1 MINQPMDPK
10 NTDQK
15 TLCSMH
21 KMNHHSSLLN
31 INNRNYS
38 TDCKDEQSSMFQL
51 STLKFND
58 TETIMIHPK
67 SDDDNNVDDSKP
79 ETKYCSSY
87 EHPLNSI
94 KQPSRN
100 IYQNNEISNFR
111 SPIFEIGINSCGIPD
126 PFISSNLKCSNN
138 DNNPPGK
145 SSDLNLFM
153 SDHQNQCQC
162 DMSSSV
168 WDKWSFLSSINSY
181 HANSDCT
188 ITTTETIQPVG
199 KSDALAEFV
208 DMFKEKR
215 IQLGITQAEVGR
227 ALGALN
233 LSGFGCL
240 SQSTI
245 CRFES
250 LSLSHKNM
258 LALKPVLEIWLQQME
273 GGLWVNQE
281 HHLQESHNC
290 FNRTPTDS
298 TDSFR
303 NFSDSSTNSP
313 VFPPFTPL
321 KDSVENQR
329 RKRTCIMGREKY
341 ILESFFNA
349 TNCRPTS
356 DQMNQLALRLNMP
369 KSVIRVWF
377 CNQRQKHKRLSK
389 L

>member
-1 MINQPMDPK
+1 
-10 NTDQK
+10 
-15 TLCSMH
+15 
-21 KMNHHSSLLN
+21 MNHNSSLLN
-31 INNRNYS
+31 INNLNCS
-38 TDCKDEQSSMFQL
+38 TDWKNEQNSTFQL

-58 TETIMIHPK
+58 TETIIIHPR
-67 SDDDNNVDDSKP
+67 NDDSKP
-79 ETKYCSSY
+79 ETKYYSSY
-87 EHPLNSI
+87 KHPFNRI

-100 IYQNNEISNFR
+100 IFQNNEIFNFR

-126 PFISSNLKCSNN
+126 PFISSNLKCNNN
-138 DNNPPGK
+138 DNNSPDKP
-145 SSDLNLFM
+145 SDLNLFI
-153 SDHQNQCQC
+153 SDHHHQCQC
-162 DMSSSV
+162 DMSSSI

-181 HANSDCT
+181 HDNSDCT
-188 ITTTETIQPVG
+188 ITTTETVQSVG

-215 IQLGITQAEVGR
+215 IKLGVTQAEVGR

-258 LALKPVLEIWLQQME
+258 LALKPVLEIWLQQVE
-273 GGLWVNQE
+273 GGLWAKQE
-281 HHLQESHNC
+281 HRLQESHNY
-290 FNRTPTDS
+290 FNRTHTDS
-298 TDSFR
+298 TDSFK
-303 NFSDSSTNSP
+303 NSSDSSTNSP
-313 VFPPFTPL
+313 VFSPFAPL
-321 KDSVENQR
+321 KDSVSNQR

-349 TNCRPTS
+349 INCRPTS

-377 CNQRQKHKRLSK
+377 CNQRQKNKRLSK
-389 L
+389 LLPNSLPEGKKCSSS